1 MTTRSGPP
9 RDPPKDQEAG
19 RRSSGEHPAVRA
31 YRAKLDSVTQG
42 AAKETSKLDRALKKF
57 LEDLKTLVPTD
68 PPPKA

>member
-1 MTTRSGPP
+1 
-9 RDPPKDQEAG
+9 
-19 RRSSGEHPAVRA
+19 VRA